1 MLEKMNNLKESD
13 LGFAKV
19 DIERLDRCGH
29 PEVIF
34 SEYKTPDDVAQ
45 IAARIRAAGQ
55 PLLATRA
62 NADHAEATLRM
73 LPNAEYRP
81 RARCI
86 LEGRIERTTT
96 RKIGLV
102 CAGTSDLPVVEEAA
116 ATLDVFGWPHEIIC
130 DVGVAGIHRL
140 MSRAEAIKSF
150 DVLIVVAGMEGA
162 LPSVVAGLTRH
173 PVIAVPTSVGY
184 GVGANGIAAL
194 MGMLTS
200 CASGL
205 TVVNIDNGFGAACAA
220 DAILSLF

>member
-1 MLEKMNNLKESD
+1 MKESD

-19 DIERLDRCGH
+19 DVERLERCGR

-34 SEYKTPDDVAQ
+34 SEYKTPDEVAA
-45 IAARIRAAGQ
+45 IAARIRVAGQ

-62 NADHAEATLRM
+62 NAEHAKAVCRV

-86 LEGRIERTTT
+86 LEGRIERTTK

-116 ATLDVFGWPHEIIC
+116 ATLDVFGWPHETIC
-130 DVGVAGIHRL
+130 DVGVAGVHRL
-140 MSRAEAIKSF
+140 MSRVDAIRAF

-162 LPSVVAGLTRH
+162 LPSVVAGLAHR

-184 GVGANGIAAL
+184 GVGAGGVAAL

-220 DAILSLF
+220 DAILGLVSAE